1 MGLYLRKGFNFGPLR
16 LNLSRSGLG
25 ASFGVKGARIG
36 VGPRGSYIHMGR
48 GGLYYRQSLT
58 SGNAHPENST
68 FPSSPKI
75 DDKLQPN
82 DVQVVASGAASQMA
96 DSSAADVLREL
107 NRVKKRFDRFPLAL
121 IVGIGAVAA
130 LLVMGALWWEVL
142 SVSVAACTLALYA
155 RHSDVIHGTAIL
167 RYDLDAESG
176 NHFSQLK
183 VVFGKITECGRVWH
197 IEATGHTD
205 DTKRHA
211 GATSLVQRSKAEAS
225 FSKPP
230 RVQCNIDVPTLRCGH
245 KSLYFFPDHLL
256 VYDSTGI
263 GAVAYEQ
270 LEADGKDA
278 RYIEEEGVPR
288 NATQVGTTWKYVNK
302 SGGPDRRFNNNPQL
316 PVMLYGLLALTSK
329 SGLNEIFQCSTPVVP
344 QQIAAAL
351 AQLGHMSETVPPKPQ
366 PPREAATP
374 SEPKLPTGV
383 YFCVVKGVTHS
394 NDDGTSRSEAMQFCS
409 IGDTVKLVPD
419 PGNVHDADA
428 MRVVLLSGQQI
439 GYISARQSGRFAGK
453 AHLLTATVHS
463 RVKDEWGNDTIK
475 LRVVNSQEQ
484 QAFQSHSASP
494 KAQGPAVDTVV
505 SAIQAEA
512 RETAKKEGWQSTFV
526 YFENAERGLYQIFL
540 AEDSEHMLGALRE
553 GFVRVGF
560 IGGKDAPKGI
570 DFGFELDDS
579 FPVSGPVA
587 KRFLENA
594 REWVV
599 ARAKEV
605 SAQKGLAAP
614 VVHEFEFSKKFLDA
628 QKDST
633 AENVAAPNSKT

>member
-36 VGPRGSYIHMGR
+36 LGPRGSYIHMGR

-58 SGNAHPENST
+58 PGNARPENST
-68 FPSSPKI
+68 LPSSPNFG
-75 DDKLQPN
+75 DKLQPN
-82 DVQVVASGAASQMA
+82 DVQVVASGAASQRA
-96 DSSAADVLREL
+96 DSSAANVLREL

-121 IVGIGAVAA
+121 IVGISVVAA
-130 LLVMGALWWEVL
+130 LLLTGALWWEL
-142 SVSVAACTLALYA
+142 LAISVAACVLALYA
-155 RHSDVIHGTAIL
+155 RHTDVIHGTAIL
-167 RYDLDAESG
+167 RYDLDGESG

-183 VVFGKITECGRVWH
+183 VAFKKITECDRVWH

-230 RVQCNIDVPTLRCGH
+230 KVQCNIDLPTLRAGH
-245 KSLYFFPDHLL
+245 KFLYFFPDHLL

-263 GAVAYEQ
+263 GAVPYEQ
-270 LEADGKDA
+270 LEADGKDT

-344 QQIAAAL
+344 QQIGVAL
-351 AQLGHMSETVPPKPQ
+351 AQLGHRSETVPPKPQ
-366 PPREAATP
+366 PPHEAATP

-383 YFCVVKGVTHS
+383 YFCVVNGVTHS
-394 NDDGTSRSEAMQFCS
+394 NDDGTSRSEAMQLCS
-409 IGDTVKLVPD
+409 IRDTVNLVPD
-419 PGNVHDADA
+419 PGNIHDPDA
-428 MRVVLLSGQQI
+428 IRVVLPSGQQI
-439 GYISARQSGRFAGK
+439 GYISARQAGRFAGEV
-453 AHLLTATVHS
+453 HLLTATVHS

-475 LRVVNSQEQ
+475 LRVVNSLEK
-484 QAFQSHSASP
+484 QAHDAHSPTP
-494 KAQGPAVDTVV
+494 KAQSPTDAV
-505 SAIQAEA
+505 SAIQVEA
-512 RETAKKEGWQSTFV
+512 RATAKKEGWQSTFV
-526 YFENAERGLYQIFL
+526 YFDNAERGLYQIFL
-540 AEDSEHMLGALRE
+540 AEDSEHMRAALRE

-570 DFGFELDDS
+570 NFGFELDDS

-594 REWVV
+594 RGWVV
-599 ARAKEV
+599 AKAKEV
-605 SAQKGLAAP
+605 SSQKGLAAP

-628 QKDST
+628 QKDSI
-633 AENVAAPNSKT
+633 AETVAAPKSKT

>member
-1 MGLYLRKGFNFGPLR
+1 MGFYMRKGFNFGPLR

-36 VGPRGSYIHMGR
+36 IGPRGSYIHVGR

-58 SGNAHPENST
+58 PGNGRRENFNT
-68 FPSSPKI
+68 PLSPKI
-75 DDKLQPN
+75 GEIIKETNLQ
-82 DVQVVASGAASQMA
+82 AITSAAASQMA

-107 NRVKKRFDRFPLAL
+107 NRVKKRFDRFPLVL
-121 IVGIGAVAA
+121 IVGIGVVTA
-130 LLVMGALWWEVL
+130 LLLTGALWWELL
-142 SVSVAACTLALYA
+142 SASVTACMLALYA

-167 RYDLDAESG
+167 RYDLDADSG

-183 VVFGKITECGRVWH
+183 VAFRKITECDRVWH
-197 IEATGHTD
+197 IGATGHTD
-205 DTKRHA
+205 DAKRHA
-211 GATSLVQRSKAEAS
+211 GATALVQRSKGEAS

-230 RVQCNIDVPTLRCGH
+230 KVQCNIDVPTLRGGH

-263 GAVAYEQ
+263 GAVPYEQ
-270 LEADGKDA
+270 LEAESEDT
-278 RYIEEEGVPR
+278 RYIEEENVPR

-302 SGGPDRRFNNNPQL
+302 NGDPDRRFNNNPQL
-316 PVMLYGLLALTSK
+316 PVMLYGLLSLSSK
-329 SGLNEIFQCSTPVVP
+329 SGLKEVFQCSTPGVP
-344 QQIAAAL
+344 KQIGTAL
-351 AQLGHMSETVPPKPQ
+351 AQLGHRTETVSPKPQ
-366 PPREAATP
+366 PPREGAAL

-383 YFCVVKGVTHS
+383 YFCVVTGVTHS
-394 NDDGTSRSEAMQFCS
+394 NDDGTSRSEAMHLCS
-409 IGDTVKLVPD
+409 IGETVKLVPD
-419 PGNVHDADA
+419 PENIHDADA
-428 MRVVLLSGQQI
+428 IRVVLLSGQQI
-439 GYISARQSGRFAGK
+439 GYVSARQAGKFAGK
-453 AHLLTATVHS
+453 VHLLTATVHS

-475 LRVVNSQEQ
+475 LRVVNMLEK
-484 QAFQSHSASP
+484 QAHDAHSP
-494 KAQGPAVDTVV
+494 TDPV
-505 SAIQAEA
+505 SAIQEEA
-512 RETAKKEGWQSTFV
+512 IETAKKEGWQSTFV

-540 AEDSEHMLGALRE
+540 AEDSEHMRGVLRE

-570 DFGFELDDS
+570 NFGFELDDS

-599 ARAKEV
+599 AKAKEV
-605 SAQKGLAAP
+605 AVRKGLAAP

-628 QKDST
+628 RKDAGRDTRS
-633 AENVAAPNSKT
+633 